1 MTIGEI
7 IYTKRKEMNLTLEDI
22 GKAVGVSKATVSR
35 WESGDIRHM
44 RRDKI
49 AALSNLLGLNPALF
63 IMTSE
68 IITETE
74 RRLLDAYRAADDR
87 ARADAL
93 ATLESHRK
101 KKKKNY
107 SFY

>member
-7 IYTKRKEMNLTLEDI
+7 IYSKRKALGLTLEAV
-22 GKAVGVSKATVSR
+22 GQAVGVSKATVSR

-49 AALSNLLGLNPALF
+49 QALSNLLEIEPALF

-68 IITETE
+68 IITQSE
-74 RRLLDAYRAADDR
+74 RELIEAYRAADDR

-93 ATLESHRK
+93 ATLKSHAKAESP
-101 KKKKNY
+101 
-107 SFY
+107 SAS

>member
-7 IYTKRKEMNLTLEDI
+7 IYTKRKALGLTLEAV
-22 GKAVGVSKATVSR
+22 GQAVGVSKATVSR

-49 AALSNLLGLNPALF
+49 QALSSLLGIEPALF

-68 IITETE
+68 IITQPE
-74 RRLLDAYRAADDR
+74 RELIEAYRAADDR

-93 ATLESHRK
+93 NTLKSHPRR
-101 KKKKNY
+101 
-107 SFY
+107 

>member
-74 RRLLDAYRAADDR
+74 RRLLDAFRAADDR

-93 ATLESHRK
+93 ATLESHP
-101 KKKKNY
+101 KNK
-107 SFY
+107 

>member
-87 ARADAL
+87 ARSDAL
-93 ATLESHRK
+93 ATLESHRRDV
-101 KKKKNY
+101 
-107 SFY
+107 

>member
-22 GKAVGVSKATVSR
+22 GKSVGVSKATVSR

-74 RRLLDAYRAADDR
+74 RRLLDAFRAADDR

-93 ATLESHRK
+93 ATLESHP
-101 KKKKNY
+101 KNK
-107 SFY
+107 

>member
-74 RRLLDAYRAADDR
+74 RRLLDAFRAADDR
-87 ARADAL
+87 ARSDAL
-93 ATLESHRK
+93 ATLESHRRDV
-101 KKKKNY
+101 
-107 SFY
+107 

>member
-7 IYTKRKEMNLTLEDI
+7 IYTKRKALDLTLEDI

-49 AALSNLLGLNPALF
+49 EALSGILGLDPAIF
-63 IMTSE
+63 ILTTE
-68 IITETE
+68 IITQSE
-74 RRLLDAYRAADDR
+74 RELLKVYRAADDR

-93 ATLESHRK
+93 ETLKSHPRG
-101 KKKKNY
+101 
-107 SFY
+107 

>member
-93 ATLESHRK
+93 ATLESHRRDV
-101 KKKKNY
+101 
-107 SFY
+107 

>member
-7 IYTKRKEMNLTLEDI
+7 IYTKRKALDLTLESV

-49 AALSNLLGLNPALF
+49 EALSGLLGLDPAIF
-63 IMTSE
+63 ILTSE
-68 IITETE
+68 IITQTE
-74 RRLLDAYRAADDR
+74 HELLEAYRAADDR
-87 ARADAL
+87 ARADAMN
-93 ATLESHRK
+93 TLKTHPRG
-101 KKKKNY
+101 
-107 SFY
+107 

>member
-93 ATLESHRK
+93 ATLESHP
-101 KKKKNY
+101 KNK
-107 SFY
+107 